1 MAQMASLERALEY
14 KNDQIC
20 YRFMDDWDVSLDEAR
35 LLFEDLK
42 RFLWL
47 NHQDG
52 WQFMFYHP
60 FGILDDMFHM
70 FILFTQEYRKYC
82 DEVYGS
88 YIDHFPNTKDFVE
101 KWQAEVAA
109 DPEAVGKRELALRER
124 MRQLIVEKLGVDVLI
139 RWWVD
144 YPTKYSEE
152 WYLTH
157 YKGRPVKWK
166 ADAAVVALAKE
177 YRAAQDEAATPA
189 KAVKAAKPAVKDRPA
204 PAARRRRTAGRARA
218 AAGAAGRSPARRARG
233 TARSSRAR

>member
-1 MAQMASLERALEY
+1 MPSLERALEY

-47 NHQDG
+47 NHLNG

-101 KWQAEVAA
+101 AWQAEVAA
-109 DPEAVGKRELALRER
+109 DPEAVGKRELAVRDR
-124 MRQLIVEKLGVDVLI
+124 MRQLIVENLGVEVLI

-144 YPTKYSEE
+144 YPAKYSEE

-166 ADAAVVALAKE
+166 ADAAVIALAKE
-177 YRAAQDEAATPA
+177 YRAAQDEAAKPA
-189 KAVKAAKPAVKDRPA
+189 KAAKAVRAAKAVVKDRPA

-218 AAGAAGRSPARRARG
+218 AADAAGRSPARRARG